1 MSSTPISVGDVAPD
15 FTSTSQSNTP
25 WTLSSVTPSKHVVL
39 YSYPKDDTPGCT
51 EQACKFNDSIELFD
65 KLDAAI
71 VGVSAD
77 ADHSQFINKYG
88 LKFTLLSDTKNEFRQ
103 LYGVP
108 KTLGIFLV
116 DVLMSLK
123 RKPEKY

>member
-15 FTSTSQSNTP
+15 FTSTSQSNTL
-25 WTLSSVTPSKHVVL
+25 WTPSSVTPSKHVVL

-51 EQACKFNDSIELFD
+51 KQACKFNDSIELFD

-77 ADHSQFINKYG
+77 ADHTQFINKYG
-88 LKFTLLSDTKNEFRQ
+88 LKFIK
-103 LYGVP
+103 
-108 KTLGIFLV
+108 
-116 DVLMSLK
+116 
-123 RKPEKY
+123 